1 MSLPKSPHPLLEACV
16 ETEAEAL
23 HAQAQGAHRIELCSR
38 LDLDG
43 LSPEPELL
51 ERLCK
56 TLGIPVMAMVR
67 PRPGDFVY
75 SPTELEEMHQTIQ
88 RWKELG
94 AAGVVFGVLH
104 PDGTVN
110 LEATA
115 RLAEAAAP
123 LAVTFHKAFDA
134 TPDPMEALRQL
145 QTLPRVTS
153 ILTSGGAPSAWEG
166 RHQLKEL
173 LRTAGERPTL
183 LVAGKVTPEILPELH
198 AFLGARAYHG
208 RRIVG

>member
-1 MSLPKSPHPLLEACV
+1 MSPPKSPHPLLEACV

-23 HAQAQGAHRIELCSR
+23 QAQDRGAHRIELCSK

-56 TLGIPVMAMVR
+56 MLRIPVMAMVR
-67 PRPGDFVY
+67 PRAGDFVY
-75 SPTELEEMHQTIQ
+75 GPAELEEMHQTIR

-123 LAVTFHKAFDA
+123 LPVTFHKAFDL

-145 QTLPRVTS
+145 QSLSQIRYV
-153 ILTSGGAPSAWEG
+153 LTSGGAPSAWDG
-166 RHQLKEL
+166 RRQLKRL
-173 LRTAGERPTL
+173 LQIVEEHPTI
-183 LVAGKVTPEILPELH
+183 LVAGKVTPEILPSLH